1 MELGNCGGSG
11 WMHLGFCTGSSCR
24 LAAIDTWFERRCEV
38 GVEGHTY
45 LVEGVIESES
55 VVGAVIC
62 TCLQRAIRMIA
73 ISGRHSNMI
82 LGPLA

>member
-1 MELGNCGGSG
+1 VVEVAGCT
-11 WMHLGFCTGSSCR
+11 LGFCTGSSCR

-62 TCLQRAIRMIA
+62 TCLQRDRNFREAFEHDTW
-73 ISGRHSNMI
+73 SFSVVYYLSN
-82 LGPLA
+82 